1 MEMDAMKSQKTID
14 LSSDS
19 LTILSVLA
27 SHKKSLWWIGLFT
40 AVINLLMLAPAIY
53 MLQVYDR
60 VLASANTMTLL
71 MLTILV
77 LGIFVFIGLLEWI
90 RSAIV
95 IRLGTRIDIQLN
107 QRVFNAA
114 FASQLMG
121 HTTPAAQALNDLT
134 SLRQFATGNAL
145 FAFFDAPWFPLYLL
159 VIFVLHPWLG
169 VLAASGAC
177 VLIFLAWLN
186 QWVCKKPLKEAST
199 VTSQATQQANT
210 NLRNADAI
218 EAMGMLDALRKR
230 WLVQHSRFLY
240 QQNVA
245 SDKSSQVTAASKSS
259 RQALQSMMLGLGALL
274 VIDGAITAGVMIAGS
289 ILIGRVLGPIDQ
301 LIAVWKQWSHAR
313 LSYLRLVHLLAEHP
327 PVPTGMALSAPT
339 GKLNVTQLTVC
350 KPGTHIPILYSI
362 DFELQA
368 GDVLGVLGASG
379 SGKSTLAKLL
389 VACKPVF
396 SGSVR
401 LDSANISQWDK
412 THLGQFIG
420 YLPQDIQL
428 FRGSIAENIA
438 RFGVVDTAK
447 VIAAAQMAGVHDLI
461 LHLPCGYDTQ
471 LGEGAEELS
480 GGQRQRIALARAMYG
495 VPRLIILDEPN
506 ASLDNEGEKALLAS
520 IIQLKQQS
528 CTIVM
533 ITHKP
538 ELLSG
543 SDFLLLLNKG
553 RMELFDRTATVLQQI
568 KGADTPVVNA
578 KVKTPGSQKSWGGGM
593 SYAVVPVRTASQKS

>member
-1 MEMDAMKSQKTID
+1 MEMDAMKSYEN
-14 LSSDS
+14 SDPAS
-19 LTILSVLA
+19 AAITVLSVIA
-27 SHKKSLWWIGLFT
+27 GHKKNLWGIGLFT
-40 AVINLLMLAPAIY
+40 AVINILMLAPAIY

-77 LGIFVFIGLLEWI
+77 LGIFIFIGLLEWI
-90 RSAIV
+90 RSAVV
-95 IRLGTRIDIQLN
+95 IRLGTRIDMQLN
-107 QRVFNAA
+107 QQVFNAA

-121 HTTPAAQALNDLT
+121 NKTPAAQALNDLT

-159 VIFVLHPWLG
+159 VIFLLHPWLG
-169 VLAASGAC
+169 VLATVGAC
-177 VLIFLAWLN
+177 VLIFLAWFN
-186 QWVCKKPLKEAST
+186 QWICKKPLKEAST
-199 VTSQATQQANT
+199 ITSQATQQANA

-218 EAMGMLDALRKR
+218 EAMGMLDALRER
-230 WLVQHSRFLY
+230 WLVQHSHFLY
-240 QQNVA
+240 QQNIA
-245 SDKSSQVTAASKSS
+245 SDKSSQVTAVSKSS

-289 ILIGRVLGPIDQ
+289 ILIGRVLSPIDQ

-313 LSYLRLVHLLAEHP
+313 LSYQRLTHLLAQYP
-327 PVPTGMALSAPT
+327 PLSKGMVLSAPT
-339 GKLNVTQLTVC
+339 GKLSVMHLTAC
-350 KPGTHIPILYSI
+350 KPGTHIPLLSGIS
-362 DFELQA
+362 FELQP
-368 GDVLGVLGASG
+368 GDVLGVLGPSG

-389 VACKPVF
+389 VACKPAF

-401 LDSANISQWDK
+401 LDNANLCQWDK
-412 THLGQFIG
+412 ARLGKFIG

-438 RFGVVDTAK
+438 RFGAIDTTK

-461 LHLPCGYDTQ
+461 LHMPQGYDTQ
-471 LGEGAEELS
+471 LGDGGEELS
-480 GGQRQRIALARAMYG
+480 GGQRQRIALARAMYD
-495 VPRLIILDEPN
+495 VPRLIVLDEPN
-506 ASLDNEGEKALLAS
+506 ASLDKEGERALLDS
-520 IIQLKQQS
+520 IIQLKQQG

-543 SDFLLLLNKG
+543 SDYLLFLNNG
-553 RMELFDRTATVLQQI
+553 RVELFDSTQTVLQKAQCQD
-568 KGADTPVVNA
+568 KPPV
-578 KVKTPGSQKSWGGGM
+578 KTEVKTPNNKKPWGSGTSYGVTLAHTAPQKS
-593 SYAVVPVRTASQKS
+593 

>member
-1 MEMDAMKSQKTID
+1 MESYKIPET
-14 LSSDS
+14 SSES

-27 SHKKSLWWIGLFT
+27 HHKKSLWGIGLFT

-95 IRLGTRIDIQLN
+95 IRLGTRIDMQLN

-114 FASQLMG
+114 FSSQLVG
-121 HTTPAAQALNDLT
+121 HKTPAAQALNDLT

-186 QWVCKKPLKEAST
+186 QWVCKKSLKEAST
-199 VTSQATQQANT
+199 ITSQATQQANA

-218 EAMGMLDALRKR
+218 EAMGMLDALRRR
-230 WLVQHSRFLY
+230 WLVQHSHFLY
-240 QQNVA
+240 QQNIA

-259 RQALQSMMLGLGALL
+259 RHALQSMMLGLGALL

-301 LIAVWKQWSHAR
+301 LIAVWKQWSQAR
-313 LSYLRLVHLLAEHP
+313 LSYQRLAHLLAEHP
-327 PVPTGMALSAPT
+327 PVPAGMVLSAPI
-339 GKLNVTQLTVC
+339 GKLSVIQLTVC

-362 DFELQA
+362 NFELHP
-368 GDVLGVLGASG
+368 GNILGVLGPSG

-389 VACKPVF
+389 VACKPAF

-412 THLGQFIG
+412 AHLGQFIG

-438 RFGVVDTAK
+438 RFGTIDTVK

-461 LHLPCGYDTQ
+461 LHLPCGYDSQ
-471 LGEGAEELS
+471 LGEGGEALS

-495 VPRLIILDEPN
+495 IPRLIVLDEPN
-506 ASLDNEGEKALLAS
+506 ANLDKEGEKALLES
-520 IIQLKQQS
+520 IIRLKQQG

-538 ELLSG
+538 ELLSD
-543 SDFLLLLNKG
+543 SDYLLLLNKG
-553 RMELFDRTATVLQQI
+553 RVELFDRTATVLQQI
-568 KGADTPVVNA
+568 KGQEKPPV
-578 KVKTPGSQKSWGGGM
+578 KDEVKAPASKKSWNSGI
-593 SYAVVPVRTASQKS
+593 SYGAVPARTASQKS

>member
-1 MEMDAMKSQKTID
+1 MEMDAMKSYKIPELASATP
-14 LSSDS
+14 
-19 LTILSVLA
+19 TILSVLA
-27 SHKKSLWWIGLFT
+27 DHKKSLWGIGLFT
-40 AVINLLMLAPAIY
+40 AIINLLMLAPAIY

-71 MLTILV
+71 MLTIMV

-90 RSAIV
+90 RSAVV
-95 IRLGTRIDIQLN
+95 IRLGTRIDMQLN
-107 QRVFNAA
+107 QQVFNAA
-114 FASQLMG
+114 FDSQLSG
-121 HTTPAAQALNDLT
+121 NKAPAAQALNDLT

-159 VIFVLHPWLG
+159 VIYILHPWLG
-169 VLAASGAC
+169 VLATLGAG
-177 VLIFLAWLN
+177 VLIVLAWLN
-186 QWVCKKPLKEAST
+186 HGLCKKPLKAAST
-199 VTSQATQQANT
+199 VTSQATQQANA

-218 EAMGMLDALRKR
+218 EAMGMLTALRER
-230 WLVQHSRFLY
+230 WLMQHSHFLY
-240 QQNVA
+240 QQNIA
-245 SDKSSQVTAASKSS
+245 SDKSSQVTAVSKSS

-289 ILIGRVLGPIDQ
+289 ILIGRVLSPIDQ

-313 LSYLRLVHLLAEHP
+313 LSYQRLTYLLAQHP
-327 PVPTGMALSAPT
+327 AKPAGMRLSAPT
-339 GKLNVTQLTVC
+339 GKLSVTQLTVC
-350 KPGTHIPILYSI
+350 KPGTHIPVLSSI
-362 DFELQA
+362 SFELQP
-368 GDVLGVLGASG
+368 GDVLGVLGPSG

-389 VACKPVF
+389 VACTPAF

-401 LDSANISQWDK
+401 LDSADLSHWDK

-438 RFGVVDTAK
+438 RFGTIDTAK

-461 LHLPCGYDTQ
+461 LHMPQGYDTP
-471 LGEGAEELS
+471 LGDDGQGLS

-495 VPRLIILDEPN
+495 VPQLIVLDEPN
-506 ASLDNEGEKALLAS
+506 ASLDKEGEKALLES
-520 IIQLKQQS
+520 IVKLKQQG

-543 SDFLLLLNKG
+543 SDYLLFLNNG
-553 RMELFDRTATVLQQI
+553 RMELFDSTQAVLQNA
-568 KGADTPVVNA
+568 KGQEKAAVNA
-578 KVKTPGSQKSWGGGM
+578 DINTANSKKPWGSGT
-593 SYAVVPVRTASQKS
+593 SYGVAPIRTASQKS

>member
-1 MEMDAMKSQKTID
+1 MESYKIPET
-14 LSSDS
+14 SSES

-27 SHKKSLWWIGLFT
+27 HHKKSLWGIGLFT

-95 IRLGTRIDIQLN
+95 IRLGTRIDMQLN

-114 FASQLMG
+114 FSSQLVG
-121 HTTPAAQALNDLT
+121 HKTPAAQALNDLT

-186 QWVCKKPLKEAST
+186 QWVCKQSLKEAST
-199 VTSQATQQANT
+199 ITSQATQQANA

-218 EAMGMLDALRKR
+218 EAMGMLDALRRR
-230 WLVQHSRFLY
+230 WLVQHSHFLY
-240 QQNVA
+240 QQNIA

-259 RQALQSMMLGLGALL
+259 RHALQSMMLGLGALL

-301 LIAVWKQWSHAR
+301 LIAVWKQWSQAR
-313 LSYLRLVHLLAEHP
+313 LSYQRLAHLLAEHP
-327 PVPTGMALSAPT
+327 PVPAGMVLSAPI
-339 GKLNVTQLTVC
+339 GKLSVIQLTVC

-362 DFELQA
+362 NFELHP
-368 GDVLGVLGASG
+368 GNILGVLGPSG

-389 VACKPVF
+389 VACKPAF

-412 THLGQFIG
+412 AHLGQFIG

-438 RFGVVDTAK
+438 RFGTIDTVK

-461 LHLPCGYDTQ
+461 LHLPCGYDSQ
-471 LGEGAEELS
+471 LGEGGEALS

-495 VPRLIILDEPN
+495 VPRLIVLDEPN
-506 ASLDNEGEKALLAS
+506 ANLDKEGEKALLES
-520 IIQLKQQS
+520 IIRLKQQG

-538 ELLSG
+538 ELLSD
-543 SDFLLLLNKG
+543 SDYLLLLNKG
-553 RMELFDRTATVLQQI
+553 RVELFDRTATVLQQI
-568 KGADTPVVNA
+568 KGQEKPPV
-578 KVKTPGSQKSWGGGM
+578 KDEVKAPASKKSWNSGI
-593 SYAVVPVRTASQKS
+593 SYGAVPARTASQKS

>member
-1 MEMDAMKSQKTID
+1 MESYKTPD
-14 LSSDS
+14 TFSES

-27 SHKKSLWWIGLFT
+27 HHKKSLWGIGLFT
-40 AVINLLMLAPAIY
+40 AVINLLMLTPAIY

-60 VLASANTMTLL
+60 VLASANTITLL

-77 LGIFVFIGLLEWI
+77 LGIFVFIGLLEWV

-95 IRLGTRIDIQLN
+95 IRLGTRIDMQLN

-121 HTTPAAQALNDLT
+121 HKTPAAQALNDLT

-199 VTSQATQQANT
+199 VTSQATQQANA
-210 NLRNADAI
+210 NLRNAEAI
-218 EAMGMLDALRKR
+218 EAMGMLDVLRRR
-230 WLVQHSRFLY
+230 WLAQHSHFLY
-240 QQNVA
+240 QQNIA
-245 SDKSSQVTAASKSS
+245 SDKSSQVTAVSKSS
-259 RQALQSMMLGLGALL
+259 RHALQSMMLGLGALL
-274 VIDGAITAGVMIAGS
+274 VIDGSITAGVMIAGS

-301 LIAVWKQWSHAR
+301 LIAVWKQWSQAR
-313 LSYLRLVHLLAEHP
+313 LSYQRLAHLLAEHP
-327 PVPTGMALSAPT
+327 PVPAGMVLSAPI
-339 GKLNVTQLTVC
+339 GKLSVIQLTVC

-362 DFELQA
+362 NFELHP
-368 GDVLGVLGASG
+368 GNILGVLGPSG

-389 VACKPVF
+389 VACKPAF

-401 LDSANISQWDK
+401 LDSANLSQWDK
-412 THLGQFIG
+412 AHLGQFIG

-438 RFGVVDTAK
+438 RFGTIDTVK

-461 LHLPCGYDTQ
+461 LHLPCGYDSQ
-471 LGEGAEELS
+471 LGEGGEALS

-495 VPRLIILDEPN
+495 VPRLIVLDEPN
-506 ASLDNEGEKALLAS
+506 ANLDKEGEKALLES
-520 IIQLKQQS
+520 IIRLKQQG

-538 ELLSG
+538 ELLSD
-543 SDFLLLLNKG
+543 SDYLLLLNKG
-553 RMELFDRTATVLQQI
+553 RVELFDRTEAVLQQI
-568 KGADTPVVNA
+568 KGQDKPTV
-578 KVKTPGSQKSWGGGM
+578 KGELKTPASKKSWNSGI
-593 SYAVVPVRTASQKS
+593 SYGAVPARTASQKS

>member
-1 MEMDAMKSQKTID
+1 MERDAMKSYKIPGLMPASPTII
-14 LSSDS
+14 S
-19 LTILSVLA
+19 ILA
-27 SHKKSLWWIGLFT
+27 NHKKSLWGIGLFT

-77 LGIFVFIGLLEWI
+77 LGIFIFIGLLEWV
-90 RSAIV
+90 RSAVV
-95 IRLGTRIDIQLN
+95 IRLGTRIDMQLN

-121 HTTPAAQALNDLT
+121 HKAPAAQALNDLT

-169 VLAASGAC
+169 ALAAVGAC

-186 QWVCKKPLKEAST
+186 HWVCKKPLKEAST
-199 VTSQATQQANT
+199 VTSHATQQANA

-218 EAMGMLDALRKR
+218 EAMGMLNALRER
-230 WLVQHSRFLY
+230 WLAQHSHFLY
-240 QQNVA
+240 QQNIA
-245 SDKSSQVTAASKSS
+245 SDKSSQVTAVSKSS

-274 VIDGAITAGVMIAGS
+274 VIDSAITAGVMIAGS

-301 LIAVWKQWSHAR
+301 IIAVWKQWSQAR
-313 LSYLRLVHLLAEHP
+313 LSYQRLTSLLAQHP
-327 PVPTGMALSAPT
+327 PIQPGMALSAPT
-339 GKLNVTQLTVC
+339 GKLSVAQLTVC
-350 KPGTHIPILYSI
+350 IPGTHTPVLSSI
-362 DFELQA
+362 NFELQP
-368 GDVLGVLGASG
+368 GDVLGVLGPSG

-389 VACKPVF
+389 VACKPAL

-401 LDSANISQWDK
+401 LDGADLSQWDK
-412 THLGQFIG
+412 SRLGAFIG

-438 RFGVVDTAK
+438 RFGPIDTAK
-447 VIAAAQMAGVHDLI
+447 VTAAAQMAGVHDLI
-461 LHLPCGYDTQ
+461 LHLPQGYDTQ
-471 LGEGAEELS
+471 LGDEGAGLS
-480 GGQRQRIALARAMYG
+480 GGQRQRLALARAMYG
-495 VPRLIILDEPN
+495 VPPFIVLDEPN
-506 ASLDNEGEKALLAS
+506 ASLDKEGEKALLES
-520 IIQLKQQS
+520 IVQLKQQG

-543 SDFLLLLNKG
+543 SDYLLFLNNG
-553 RMELFDRTATVLQQI
+553 RMEWFDRTQTVLPKVKDQD
-568 KGADTPVVNA
+568 KPTVNA
-578 KVKTPGSQKSWGGGM
+578 EMKTANSKKPWGSGPPYGVAQ
-593 SYAVVPVRTASQKS
+593 VRTASQKS

>member
-1 MEMDAMKSQKTID
+1 MESYKT
-14 LSSDS
+14 SE
-19 LTILSVLA
+19 LTPITVLSVLA
-27 SHKKSLWWIGLFT
+27 GHKKILWGIGLFT
-40 AVINLLMLAPAIY
+40 AVINILMLAPAIY

-60 VLASANTMTLL
+60 VLVSANTMTLL

-77 LGIFVFIGLLEWI
+77 LGIFVFIGLLEWV

-95 IRLGTRIDIQLN
+95 IRLGTRIDMQLN

-114 FASQLMG
+114 FASQLRG
-121 HTTPAAQALNDLT
+121 HKVPAAQALNDLT

-145 FAFFDAPWFPLYLL
+145 FAFFDVPWFPLYLL

-169 VLAASGAC
+169 VLATVGAC
-177 VLIFLAWLN
+177 VLIFLAWFN

-199 VTSQATQQANT
+199 ITSQATQQANA

-218 EAMGMLDALRKR
+218 EAMGMLDALRQR
-230 WLVQHSRFLY
+230 WLTQHSHFLY
-240 QQNVA
+240 QQNIA
-245 SDKSSQVTAASKSS
+245 SDKSSQVTAVSKSS

-289 ILIGRVLGPIDQ
+289 ILIGRVLSPIDQ
-301 LIAVWKQWSHAR
+301 LIAVWKQWSQAR
-313 LSYLRLVHLLAEHP
+313 LSYQRLAHLLAEHP
-327 PVPTGMALSAPT
+327 PVPVGMVLSAPT
-339 GKLNVTQLTVC
+339 GKLSVTQLTVC
-350 KPGTHIPILYSI
+350 QPGTHTPILYSI
-362 DFELQA
+362 NFELHP
-368 GDVLGVLGASG
+368 GHVLGVLGPSG

-389 VACKPVF
+389 VACKPAF

-401 LDSANISQWDK
+401 LDSANLSQWDK
-412 THLGQFIG
+412 AHLGEFIG

-438 RFGVVDTAK
+438 RFGNIETAK
-447 VIAAAQMAGVHDLI
+447 VIAAAQMAGIHDLI
-461 LHLPCGYDTQ
+461 LHLPRGYDTQ
-471 LGEGAEELS
+471 LGEGDEVLS

-495 VPRLIILDEPN
+495 VPRLIVLDEPN
-506 ASLDNEGEKALLAS
+506 ASLDKEGEKALLES
-520 IIQLKQQS
+520 ILRLKQQG

-543 SDFLLLLNKG
+543 SDYLLLLNQG
-553 RMELFDRTATVLQQI
+553 RMELFDRTEAVLRQVQGPD
-568 KGADTPVVNA
+568 KSA
-578 KVKTPGSQKSWGGGM
+578 VKTPVKVPASKKSWDSSM
-593 SYAVVPVRTASQKS
+593 SYGVAPARTASQKS

>member
-1 MEMDAMKSQKTID
+1 MESYKIPET
-14 LSSDS
+14 SSEP

-27 SHKKSLWWIGLFT
+27 HHKKSLWGIGLFT

-95 IRLGTRIDIQLN
+95 IRLGTRIDMQLN

-114 FASQLMG
+114 FASQLVG
-121 HTTPAAQALNDLT
+121 HKTPAAQALNDLT

-186 QWVCKKPLKEAST
+186 QWVCKKSLKEAST
-199 VTSQATQQANT
+199 ITSQATQQANA

-218 EAMGMLDALRKR
+218 EAMGMLDALRRR
-230 WLVQHSRFLY
+230 WLVQHSHFLY
-240 QQNVA
+240 QQNIA

-259 RQALQSMMLGLGALL
+259 RHALQSMMLGLGALL

-301 LIAVWKQWSHAR
+301 LIAVWKQWSQAR
-313 LSYLRLVHLLAEHP
+313 LSYQRLAHLLAEHP
-327 PVPTGMALSAPT
+327 PVPAGMVLSAPI
-339 GKLNVTQLTVC
+339 GKLSVIQLTVC

-362 DFELQA
+362 NFELHP
-368 GDVLGVLGASG
+368 GNILGVLGPSG

-389 VACKPVF
+389 VACKPAF

-412 THLGQFIG
+412 AHLGQFIG

-438 RFGVVDTAK
+438 RFGTIDTVK

-461 LHLPCGYDTQ
+461 LHLPCGYDSQ
-471 LGEGAEELS
+471 LGEGGEALS

-495 VPRLIILDEPN
+495 VPRLIVLDEPN
-506 ASLDNEGEKALLAS
+506 ANLDKEGEKALLES
-520 IIQLKQQS
+520 IIRLKQQG

-538 ELLSG
+538 ELLSD
-543 SDFLLLLNKG
+543 SDYLLLLNKG
-553 RMELFDRTATVLQQI
+553 RVELFDHTATVLQQI
-568 KGADTPVVNA
+568 KGQEKPPV
-578 KVKTPGSQKSWGGGM
+578 KDEVKAPASKKSWNSGI
-593 SYAVVPVRTASQKS
+593 SYGAVPARTASQKS

>member
-1 MEMDAMKSQKTID
+1 MEMDAMKSYKIPKVIPA
-14 LSSDS
+14 SF
-19 LTILSVLA
+19 TILSVLA
-27 SHKKSLWWIGLFT
+27 EHKKSLWGLGLFT

-77 LGIFVFIGLLEWI
+77 LGIFVFIGLLEWV

-95 IRLGTRIDIQLN
+95 IRLGTRIDMQLN

-114 FASQLMG
+114 FASQLKG
-121 HTTPAAQALNDLT
+121 HKTPAAQALNDLT

-159 VIFVLHPWLG
+159 VIFILHPWLG
-169 VLAASGAC
+169 ALATVGAC

-199 VTSQATQQANT
+199 VTSQATQQANA

-218 EAMGMLDALRKR
+218 EAMGMLTALRER
-230 WLVQHSRFLY
+230 WLEQHSHFLY
-240 QQNVA
+240 QQNIA
-245 SDKSSQVTAASKSS
+245 SDKSSQVTAVSKSS

-301 LIAVWKQWSHAR
+301 IIAVWKQWSHAR
-313 LSYLRLVHLLAEHP
+313 LSYQRLTSLLAQHP
-327 PVPTGMALSAPT
+327 PIQTGMVLSAPT
-339 GKLNVTQLTVC
+339 GKLSVAQLTVC
-350 KPGTHIPILYSI
+350 KPGTHIPVLSSI
-362 DFELQA
+362 NFELQP
-368 GDVLGVLGASG
+368 GDVLGVLGPSG
-379 SGKSTLAKLL
+379 SGKSTLAQLL
-389 VACKPVF
+389 VACKPAL

-401 LDSANISQWDK
+401 LDSADLSQWDK
-412 THLGQFIG
+412 TRLGAFIG

-438 RFGVVDTAK
+438 RFGPIDTAK
-447 VIAAAQMAGVHDLI
+447 VTAAAQMAGVHELI
-461 LHLPCGYDTQ
+461 LYMPQGYDTQ
-471 LGEGAEELS
+471 LGDEGAELS

-495 VPRLIILDEPN
+495 VPRLIVLDEPN
-506 ASLDNEGEKALLAS
+506 ASLDKEGEKALLES
-520 IIQLKQQS
+520 IIRLKQQG

-543 SDFLLLLNKG
+543 SDYLLFLNNG
-553 RMELFDRTATVLQQI
+553 RMEWFDRTQTVLQNI
-568 KGADTPVVNA
+568 KGQDKSTVNA
-578 KVKTPGSQKSWGGGM
+578 EMKTANNKKPWGSGPQYGM
-593 SYAVVPVRTASQKS
+593 AQIRTASQK

>member
-1 MEMDAMKSQKTID
+1 MESYKIPET
-14 LSSDS
+14 SSEY

-27 SHKKSLWWIGLFT
+27 HHKRSLWGIGLFT

-77 LGIFVFIGLLEWI
+77 LGIFVFIGLLEWV

-95 IRLGTRIDIQLN
+95 IRLGTRIDMQLN
-107 QRVFNAA
+107 QRVFSAA

-121 HTTPAAQALNDLT
+121 HKTPAAQALNDLT

-186 QWVCKKPLKEAST
+186 QWVCKKSLKAAST
-199 VTSQATQQANT
+199 ITSQATQQANA

-230 WLVQHSRFLY
+230 WLVQHSHFLY
-240 QQNVA
+240 QQNIA
-245 SDKSSQVTAASKSS
+245 SDKSSQVTAVSKSS
-259 RQALQSMMLGLGALL
+259 RHALQSMMLGLGALL

-301 LIAVWKQWSHAR
+301 IIAVWKQWSQAR
-313 LSYLRLVHLLAEHP
+313 LSYQRLAHLLAEHP
-327 PVPTGMALSAPT
+327 PVTAGMVLSAPT
-339 GKLNVTQLTVC
+339 GKLSVIQLTVC

-362 DFELQA
+362 NFELHP
-368 GDVLGVLGASG
+368 GNILGVLGPSG

-389 VACKPVF
+389 VACKPAF

-401 LDSANISQWDK
+401 LDSANLSQWDK

-420 YLPQDIQL
+420 YLPQDVQL
-428 FRGSIAENIA
+428 FSGSIAENIA
-438 RFGVVDTAK
+438 RFGTIDTVK

-461 LHLPCGYDTQ
+461 LHLPRGYDSQ
-471 LGEGAEELS
+471 LGEGGEALS

-495 VPRLIILDEPN
+495 VPRLIVLDEPN
-506 ASLDNEGEKALLAS
+506 ANLDKEGEKALLES
-520 IIQLKQQS
+520 IIRLKQQG

-533 ITHKP
+533 ITHKL
-538 ELLSG
+538 ELLSD
-543 SDFLLLLNKG
+543 SDYLLLLNKG
-553 RMELFDRTATVLQQI
+553 RVELFDRTEAVLQQI
-568 KGADTPVVNA
+568 KGQEKPS
-578 KVKTPGSQKSWGGGM
+578 VKGEVKAPASKKSWNSGI
-593 SYAVVPVRTASQKS
+593 SYGAVPARTASQKS

>member
-1 MEMDAMKSQKTID
+1 MKSPKIAD
-14 LSSDS
+14 LSSNS

-27 SHKKSLWWIGLFT
+27 GHKKSLWGIGLFT

-71 MLTILV
+71 MLTVLV

-95 IRLGTRIDIQLN
+95 IRLGTRIDMQLN

-186 QWVCKKPLKEAST
+186 HWICQKPLKEASAI
-199 VTSQATQQANT
+199 TSQATQQANA
-210 NLRNADAI
+210 NLRNVDAI
-218 EAMGMLDALRKR
+218 QAMGMLNVLRER
-230 WLVQHSRFLY
+230 WLKRHSHFLY
-240 QQNVA
+240 QQNIA
-245 SDKSSQVTAASKSS
+245 SDKSSRVTALSKSS

-289 ILIGRVLGPIDQ
+289 ILVGRVLGPIDQ
-301 LIAVWKQWSHAR
+301 LIAVWKQWSHTRLAYQR
-313 LSYLRLVHLLAEHP
+313 LSSLLAQHP
-327 PVPTGMALSAPT
+327 QPVTGMVLPPPQ
-339 GKLNVTQLTVC
+339 GKLSVTQLTVC
-350 KPGTHIPILYSI
+350 KPGTHIPVLQSI
-362 DFELQA
+362 NFELQP
-368 GDVLGVLGASG
+368 GDVLGILGPSG

-389 VACKPVF
+389 VASQPAL

-401 LDSANISQWDK
+401 LDSADLSQWDK
-412 THLGQFIG
+412 SHLGEYIG

-438 RFGVVDTAK
+438 RFGPIDNAK
-447 VIAAAQMAGVHDLI
+447 VMAAAQMADVHDLI
-461 LHLPCGYDTQ
+461 LHLSHGYDTQ
-471 LGEGAEELS
+471 LGDEGGGLS

-495 VPRLIILDEPN
+495 VPRLIVLDEPN
-506 ASLDNEGEKALLAS
+506 ASLDKVGEKALLAS
-520 IIQLKQQS
+520 ISQLKQQG

-533 ITHKP
+533 VTHKP

-543 SDFLLLLNKG
+543 SDYLLFLQNG
-553 RMELFDRTATVLQQI
+553 QVDLFGPTETILQ
-568 KGADTPVVNA
+568 
-578 KVKTPGSQKSWGGGM
+578 GSQSKEKAAVEHHSWGSGM
-593 SYAVVPVRTASQKS
+593 SYGVAPIRTASHKS

>member
-1 MEMDAMKSQKTID
+1 MESYKIPET
-14 LSSDS
+14 SSES

-27 SHKKSLWWIGLFT
+27 HHKRSLWGIGLFT

-77 LGIFVFIGLLEWI
+77 LGIFVFIGLLEWV

-95 IRLGTRIDIQLN
+95 IRLGTRIDMQLN
-107 QRVFNAA
+107 QRVFSAA

-121 HTTPAAQALNDLT
+121 HKTPAAQALNDLT

-186 QWVCKKPLKEAST
+186 QWVCKKSLKAAST
-199 VTSQATQQANT
+199 ITSQATQQANA

-230 WLVQHSRFLY
+230 WLVQHSHFLY
-240 QQNVA
+240 QQNIA
-245 SDKSSQVTAASKSS
+245 SDKSSQVTAVSKSS
-259 RQALQSMMLGLGALL
+259 RHALQSMMLGLGALL

-301 LIAVWKQWSHAR
+301 IIAVWKQWSQAR
-313 LSYLRLVHLLAEHP
+313 LSYQRLAHLLAEHP
-327 PVPTGMALSAPT
+327 PVTAGMVLSAPT
-339 GKLNVTQLTVC
+339 GKLSVIQLTVC

-362 DFELQA
+362 NFELHP
-368 GDVLGVLGASG
+368 GNILGVLGPSG

-389 VACKPVF
+389 VACKPAF

-401 LDSANISQWDK
+401 LDRANLSQWDK

-420 YLPQDIQL
+420 YLPQDVQL
-428 FRGSIAENIA
+428 FSGSIAENIA
-438 RFGVVDTAK
+438 RFGTIDTVK

-461 LHLPCGYDTQ
+461 LHLPRGYDSQ
-471 LGEGAEELS
+471 LGEGGEALS

-495 VPRLIILDEPN
+495 VPRLIVLDEPN
-506 ASLDNEGEKALLAS
+506 ANLDKEGEKALLES
-520 IIQLKQQS
+520 IIRLKQQG

-533 ITHKP
+533 ITHKL
-538 ELLSG
+538 ELLSD
-543 SDFLLLLNKG
+543 SDYLLLLNKG
-553 RMELFDRTATVLQQI
+553 RVELFDRTEAVLQQI
-568 KGADTPVVNA
+568 KGQEKPS
-578 KVKTPGSQKSWGGGM
+578 VKGEVKAPASKKSWNSGI
-593 SYAVVPVRTASQKS
+593 SYGAVPARTASQKS

>member
-1 MEMDAMKSQKTID
+1 MPWNHIKT
-14 LSSDS
+14 SE
-19 LTILSVLA
+19 LTPITVLSVLA
-27 SHKKSLWWIGLFT
+27 GHKKILWGIGLFT
-40 AVINLLMLAPAIY
+40 AVINILMLAPAIY

-60 VLASANTMTLL
+60 VLVSANTMTLL

-77 LGIFVFIGLLEWI
+77 LGIFVFIGLLEWV

-95 IRLGTRIDIQLN
+95 IRLGTRIDMQLN

-114 FASQLMG
+114 FASQLRG
-121 HTTPAAQALNDLT
+121 HKAPAAQALNDLT

-169 VLAASGAC
+169 VLATVGAC
-177 VLIFLAWLN
+177 VLIFLAWFN

-199 VTSQATQQANT
+199 ITSQATQQANA

-218 EAMGMLDALRKR
+218 EAMGMLDALRQR
-230 WLVQHSRFLY
+230 WLTQHSHFLY
-240 QQNVA
+240 QQNIA
-245 SDKSSQVTAASKSS
+245 SDKSSQVTAVSKSS

-289 ILIGRVLGPIDQ
+289 ILIGRVLSPIDQ
-301 LIAVWKQWSHAR
+301 LIAVWKQWSQAR
-313 LSYLRLVHLLAEHP
+313 LSYQRLAHLLAEHP
-327 PVPTGMALSAPT
+327 PVPVGMVLSAPT
-339 GKLNVTQLTVC
+339 GKLSVTQLTVC
-350 KPGTHIPILYSI
+350 QPGTHTPILYSI
-362 DFELQA
+362 NFELHP
-368 GDVLGVLGASG
+368 GHVLGVLGPSG

-389 VACKPVF
+389 VACKPAF

-401 LDSANISQWDK
+401 LDSANLSQWDK
-412 THLGQFIG
+412 AHLGEFIG

-438 RFGVVDTAK
+438 RFGNIETAK
-447 VIAAAQMAGVHDLI
+447 VIAAAQMAGIHDLI
-461 LHLPCGYDTQ
+461 LHLPRGYDTQ
-471 LGEGAEELS
+471 LGEGDEVLS

-495 VPRLIILDEPN
+495 VPRLIVLDEPN
-506 ASLDNEGEKALLAS
+506 ASLDKEGEKALLES
-520 IIQLKQQS
+520 ILRLKQQG

-543 SDFLLLLNKG
+543 SDYLLLLNQG
-553 RMELFDRTATVLQQI
+553 RMELFDRTEAVLRQVQGPD
-568 KGADTPVVNA
+568 KPA
-578 KVKTPGSQKSWGGGM
+578 VKTPVKVPASKKSWDSSM
-593 SYAVVPVRTASQKS
+593 SYGVAPARTASQKS

>member
-1 MEMDAMKSQKTID
+1 MESYKIPET
-14 LSSDS
+14 SSES

-27 SHKKSLWWIGLFT
+27 HHKKSLWGIGLFT

-95 IRLGTRIDIQLN
+95 IRFGTRIDMQLN

-114 FASQLMG
+114 FSSQLVG
-121 HTTPAAQALNDLT
+121 HKTPAAQALNDLT

-186 QWVCKKPLKEAST
+186 QWVCKKSLKEAST
-199 VTSQATQQANT
+199 ITSQATQQANA

-218 EAMGMLDALRKR
+218 EAMGMLDALRRR
-230 WLVQHSRFLY
+230 WLVQHSHFLY
-240 QQNVA
+240 QQNIA

-259 RQALQSMMLGLGALL
+259 RHALQSMMLGLGALL

-301 LIAVWKQWSHAR
+301 LIAVWKQWSQAR
-313 LSYLRLVHLLAEHP
+313 LSYQRLAHLLAEHP
-327 PVPTGMALSAPT
+327 PVPAGMVLSAPI
-339 GKLNVTQLTVC
+339 GKLSVIQLTVC

-362 DFELQA
+362 NFELHP
-368 GDVLGVLGASG
+368 GNILGVLGPSG

-389 VACKPVF
+389 VACKPAF

-412 THLGQFIG
+412 AHLGQFIG

-438 RFGVVDTAK
+438 RFGTIDTVK

-461 LHLPCGYDTQ
+461 LHLPCGYDSQ
-471 LGEGAEELS
+471 LGEGGEALS

-495 VPRLIILDEPN
+495 VPRLIVLDEPN
-506 ASLDNEGEKALLAS
+506 ANLDKEGEKALLES
-520 IIQLKQQS
+520 IIRLKQQG

-538 ELLSG
+538 ELLSD
-543 SDFLLLLNKG
+543 SDYLLLLNKG
-553 RMELFDRTATVLQQI
+553 RVELFDRTATVLQQI
-568 KGADTPVVNA
+568 KGQEKPPV
-578 KVKTPGSQKSWGGGM
+578 KDEVKAPASKKSWNSGI
-593 SYAVVPVRTASQKS
+593 SYGAVPARTASQKS

>member
-1 MEMDAMKSQKTID
+1 MESYKIPEN
-14 LSSDS
+14 SSES

-27 SHKKSLWWIGLFT
+27 HHKKSLWGIGLFT

-95 IRLGTRIDIQLN
+95 IRLGTRIDMQLN

-114 FASQLMG
+114 FSSQLVG
-121 HTTPAAQALNDLT
+121 HKTPAAQALNDLT

-186 QWVCKKPLKEAST
+186 QWVCKKSLKEAST
-199 VTSQATQQANT
+199 ITSQATQQANA

-218 EAMGMLDALRKR
+218 EAMGMLDALRRR
-230 WLVQHSRFLY
+230 WLVQHSHFLY
-240 QQNVA
+240 QQNIA

-259 RQALQSMMLGLGALL
+259 RHALQSMMLGLGALL

-301 LIAVWKQWSHAR
+301 LIAVWKQWSQAR
-313 LSYLRLVHLLAEHP
+313 LSYQRLAHLLAEHP
-327 PVPTGMALSAPT
+327 PVPAGMVLSAPI
-339 GKLNVTQLTVC
+339 GKLSVIQLTVC

-362 DFELQA
+362 NFELHP
-368 GDVLGVLGASG
+368 GNILGVLGPSG

-389 VACKPVF
+389 VACKPAF

-412 THLGQFIG
+412 AHLGQFIG

-438 RFGVVDTAK
+438 RFGTIDTVK

-461 LHLPCGYDTQ
+461 LHLPCGYDSQ
-471 LGEGAEELS
+471 LGEGGEALS

-495 VPRLIILDEPN
+495 VPRLIVLDEPN
-506 ASLDNEGEKALLAS
+506 ANLDKEGEKALLES
-520 IIQLKQQS
+520 IIRLKQQG

-538 ELLSG
+538 ELLSD
-543 SDFLLLLNKG
+543 SDYLLLLNKG
-553 RMELFDRTATVLQQI
+553 RVELFDRTATVLQQI
-568 KGADTPVVNA
+568 KGQEKPPV
-578 KVKTPGSQKSWGGGM
+578 KGEVKAPASKKSWNSGI
-593 SYAVVPVRTASQKS
+593 SYGAVPARTASQKS

>member
-1 MEMDAMKSQKTID
+1 MESYKIPET
-14 LSSDS
+14 SSES

-27 SHKKSLWWIGLFT
+27 HHKRSLWGIGLFT

-77 LGIFVFIGLLEWI
+77 LGIFVFIGLLEWV

-95 IRLGTRIDIQLN
+95 IRLGTRIDMQLN
-107 QRVFNAA
+107 QRVFSAA

-121 HTTPAAQALNDLT
+121 HKTPAAQALNDLT

-186 QWVCKKPLKEAST
+186 QWVCKKSLKAAST
-199 VTSQATQQANT
+199 ITSQATQQANA

-230 WLVQHSRFLY
+230 WLVQHSHFLY
-240 QQNVA
+240 QQNIA
-245 SDKSSQVTAASKSS
+245 SDKSSQVTAVSKSS
-259 RQALQSMMLGLGALL
+259 RHALQSMMLGLGALL

-301 LIAVWKQWSHAR
+301 IIAVWKQWSQAR
-313 LSYLRLVHLLAEHP
+313 LSYQRLAHLLAEHP
-327 PVPTGMALSAPT
+327 PVTAGMVLSAPT
-339 GKLNVTQLTVC
+339 GKLSVIQLTVC

-362 DFELQA
+362 NFELHP
-368 GDVLGVLGASG
+368 GNILGVLGPSG

-389 VACKPVF
+389 VACKPAF

-401 LDSANISQWDK
+401 LDSANLSQWDK

-420 YLPQDIQL
+420 YLPQDVQL
-428 FRGSIAENIA
+428 FSGSIAENIA
-438 RFGVVDTAK
+438 RFGTIDTVK

-461 LHLPCGYDTQ
+461 LHLPRGYDSQ
-471 LGEGAEELS
+471 LGEGGEALS

-495 VPRLIILDEPN
+495 VPRLIVLDEPN
-506 ASLDNEGEKALLAS
+506 ANLDKEGEKALLES
-520 IIQLKQQS
+520 IIRLKQQG

-533 ITHKP
+533 ITHKL
-538 ELLSG
+538 ELLSD
-543 SDFLLLLNKG
+543 SDYLLLLNKG
-553 RMELFDRTATVLQQI
+553 RVELFDRTEAVLQQI
-568 KGADTPVVNA
+568 KGQEKPS
-578 KVKTPGSQKSWGGGM
+578 VKGEVKAPASKKSWNSGI
-593 SYAVVPVRTASQKS
+593 SYGAVPARTASQKS

>member
-1 MEMDAMKSQKTID
+1 MESYKIPET
-14 LSSDS
+14 SSES

-27 SHKKSLWWIGLFT
+27 HHKKSLWGIGLFT

-95 IRLGTRIDIQLN
+95 IRLGTRIDMQLN

-114 FASQLMG
+114 FSSQLVG
-121 HTTPAAQALNDLT
+121 HKTPAAQALNDLT

-186 QWVCKKPLKEAST
+186 QWVCKKSLKEAST
-199 VTSQATQQANT
+199 ITSQATQQANA

-218 EAMGMLDALRKR
+218 EAMGMLDALRRR
-230 WLVQHSRFLY
+230 WLVQHSHFLY
-240 QQNVA
+240 QQNIA

-259 RQALQSMMLGLGALL
+259 RHALQSMMLGLGALL

-301 LIAVWKQWSHAR
+301 LIAVWKQWSQAR
-313 LSYLRLVHLLAEHP
+313 LSYQRLAHLLAEHP
-327 PVPTGMALSAPT
+327 PVPAGMVLSAPI
-339 GKLNVTQLTVC
+339 GKLSVIQLTVC

-362 DFELQA
+362 NFELHP
-368 GDVLGVLGASG
+368 GNILGVLGPSG

-389 VACKPVF
+389 VACKPAF

-412 THLGQFIG
+412 AHLGQFIG

-438 RFGVVDTAK
+438 RFGTIDTVK

-461 LHLPCGYDTQ
+461 LHLPCGYDSQ
-471 LGEGAEELS
+471 LGEGGEALS

-495 VPRLIILDEPN
+495 VPRLIVLDEPN
-506 ASLDNEGEKALLAS
+506 ANLDKEGEKALLES
-520 IIQLKQQS
+520 IIRLKQQG

-538 ELLSG
+538 ELLSD
-543 SDFLLLLNKG
+543 SDYLLLLNKG
-553 RMELFDRTATVLQQI
+553 RVELFDRTATVLQQI
-568 KGADTPVVNA
+568 KGQEKPPV
-578 KVKTPGSQKSWGGGM
+578 KDEVKAPASKKSWNSGI
-593 SYAVVPVRTASQKS
+593 SYGAVPARTASQKS